1 MTNPLEFTP
10 YSTLAIGY
18 FPSTK
23 PSWVP
28 DDLDQA
34 RVMSYKVYEQMYWTA
49 PNTFTMVA
57 RGTED
62 KPIYLPSARV
72 VVDTTNRYTATKMTF
87 SAMPVASAQ
96 LADGQLT
103 AAHQYFDDMLTRE
116 RFWSK
121 FAGNKRYGL
130 IRGDWAF
137 HLSADPTKPQGSRIS
152 IHALDPGTYFP
163 IPDPNDVERNLGCY
177 IAQQIVVGTD
187 TLIKRTAYYKSDY
200 PKIGKTAGGQISYEV
215 TMHKADDWYGDDAK
229 AESTP
234 TPLTPLPITTL
245 PVYHIKNFDEPG
257 NPFGSS
263 ELRGLERLMAALNQG
278 ISDEELTLALDG
290 LGMYAT
296 DAPAP
301 RDSSGNETDWVLGPG
316 RVLETPN
323 GTNFN
328 RVSGVGSDAVSAMR
342 GHLDY
347 LGDWLT
353 QSAATPPVARGSVD
367 VSIAQSGIA
376 LYLEMSPLLAKTDE
390 KDIGIREV
398 MSQMFYD
405 LTTQWLPTYEG
416 VGSVFS
422 NIAIKPVFGDKMPV
436 DREKFFAELDKML
449 TENVISAAYYREQAA
464 KFGYVFPEGIGL
476 DIIEEQAAM
485 AEAQDP
491 FGQRLANEA
500 GVGNVDTSSGQATSP
515 GVPQNSSSA
524 GQGPSSGVA
533 GSGA

>member
-10 YSTLAIGY
+10 YSTLAVGY
-18 FPSTK
+18 FPSSK
-23 PSWVP
+23 PSWIP

-34 RVMSYKVYEQMYWTA
+34 RVMSYQVYEQMYWTA
-49 PNTFTMVA
+49 PNTFTFVA

-87 SAMPVASAQ
+87 SAIPVPGAQ
-96 LADGQLT
+96 LGEGQLI
-103 AAHQYFDDMLTRE
+103 AAHQYFDSMLTRE

-137 HLSADPTKPQGSRIS
+137 HLSSDPSKPQGSRIS

-163 IPDPNDVERNLGCY
+163 IPDPNDVERILGCY
-177 IAQQIVVGTD
+177 IAQQVVVETD

-200 PKIGKTAGGQISYEV
+200 PTLKGQPGGNIQYEV
-215 TMHKADDWYGDDAK
+215 TMHKPDDWYGDN
-229 AESTP
+229 AEKQGTV
-234 TPLTPLPITTL
+234 TQLTTLPITTL

-263 ELRGLERLMAALNQG
+263 ELRGLERLMAAMNQG
-278 ISDEELTLALDG
+278 ISDEELTLALNG
-290 LGMYAT
+290 LGMYVT
-296 DAPAP
+296 DAPPP
-301 RDSSGNETDWVLGPG
+301 RNAKGEEMAWALGPG
-316 RVLETPN
+316 RVLEVPT
-323 GTNFN
+323 TSKFAQ
-328 RVSGVGSDAVSAMR
+328 VAGVNKDALDGMQA
-342 GHLDY
+342 HLNY

-405 LTTQWLPTYEG
+405 LVTQWLPVYES
-416 VGSVFS
+416 VGPVFE
-422 NIAIKPVFGDKMPV
+422 NITVAPVFGDKMPV

-449 TENVISAAYYREQAA
+449 IENVISAAYYREQAA
-464 KFGYVFPEGIGL
+464 KFGYIFPEGIGL
-476 DIIEEQAAM
+476 DIVQEQAAM

-491 FGQRLANEA
+491 FGARLASEA
-500 GVGNVDTSSGQATSP
+500 GVGNANSTAGQNAAP
-515 GVPQNSSSA
+515 NVPTNAGSA
-524 GQGPSSGVA
+524 GQGPTSGTA
-533 GSGA
+533 

>member
-10 YSTLAIGY
+10 YSTLAVGY

-23 PSWVP
+23 PSWIP
-28 DDLDQA
+28 EDLDQA
-34 RVMSYKVYEQMYWTA
+34 RIMSYQLYEQMYWTA
-49 PNTFTMVA
+49 PNTFTVVA

-87 SAMPVASAQ
+87 SATPLQGAALGDNQ
-96 LADGQLT
+96 LIL
-103 AAHQYFDDMLTRE
+103 AHEYFDSMLTRE

-130 IRGDWAF
+130 IRGDWLF
-137 HLSADPTKPQGSRIS
+137 HLSADPKKPPGSRIS
-152 IHALDPGTYFP
+152 IHALNPNTYFP
-163 IPDPNDVERNLGCY
+163 LSDPNDIDRILGCY
-177 IAQQIVVGTD
+177 IAQQIVDGTD

-200 PKIGKTAGGQISYEV
+200 PKFNAQPGGAVQYEV
-215 TMHKADDWYGDDAK
+215 TMHKSDDWFGDDAK
-229 AESTP
+229 AESTI
-234 TPLTPLPITTL
+234 TPLTSLPVTTL
-245 PVYHIKNFDEPG
+245 PVYHIQNFDEPG

-263 ELRGLERLMAALNQG
+263 ELRGVERLMAAINQG

-290 LGMYAT
+290 LGMYTT
-296 DAPAP
+296 DAPSPKNAK
-301 RDSSGNETDWVLGPG
+301 GEELDWVLGPG
-316 RVLETPN
+316 RVLETPL
-323 GTNFN
+323 GTDFK

-390 KDIGIREV
+390 KDISIREV

-405 LTTQWLPTYEG
+405 LTTQWIPVYEG
-416 VGSVFS
+416 EKQLFENVVV
-422 NIAIKPVFGDKMPV
+422 KPVFGDKMPV

-449 TENVISAAYYREQAA
+449 IENVISAAFYREQAA

-476 DIIEEQAAM
+476 DIIQEQAAM

-500 GVGNVDTSSGQATSP
+500 GVGNADTAAGSNAAP
-515 GVPQNSSSA
+515 NVPQNTSPA
-524 GQGPSSGVA
+524 GQGSA
-533 GSGA
+533 GSTA